1 MQRGAADRAVA
12 ESTSSIPG
20 DAMSESELFDPLI
33 RATGEAVW
41 IWSLDDRI
49 AWHDSP
55 YSSTL
60 GITGLLGTS
69 TTDAWLE
76 RLHPDDAERV
86 TASLLRAPKQ
96 PERLW
101 SEEYRLRR
109 DDGGYAVVAGRGS
122 VICDPE
128 GVPIRMLGTLRD
140 VTAEHDARRQLR
152 EAADYTSALFESLP
166 GALYHVGSDLRLV
179 RWNAALTELTG
190 YTDEELAG
198 MNALD
203 LFPPQDRPRV
213 AAAVQE
219 VFASGSAQVWAEF
232 ERKDGPGLPYLFTGR
247 RFTHDGEPGYVG
259 IALPMAEQVALQQR
273 LQHEATHDA
282 LTGLANR
289 SLLHDDL
296 TRAIEAAQRGGH
308 LAALLDI
315 DLDRFKIVNDGFGHP
330 FGDAVLQVVARRLRT
345 LVCLDDTVARM
356 GGDEFVIMA
365 PRVGRIEDIEEM
377 AQRLVDSFAEPFVVE
392 GRHIH
397 LTASIGVSFYP
408 RDGAGGAELI
418 DHADMAMYYAK
429 AAGRSAF
436 RVFAPEMAAKAQRR
450 TEMEIDLRRAA
461 DEGQLWLAFQPKID
475 LGRRTVTGCEAL
487 LRWDH
492 PVHGPISPA
501 EFIPI
506 AEDSGL
512 IQPIGEWVLETA
524 CRQGREWLDAGLPP
538 MSIAVNVSAAQLFQ
552 RDPVGWVTGVLERTG
567 FPPHLLELELTE
579 SQLAQDVE
587 TVVAVFG
594 RLRDL
599 GIRLAIDDFG
609 TGYSS
614 LDYLRRFDAT
624 SLKID
629 RSFVDGM
636 LREPGDAAIVRAAI
650 ALAHSFGLSVTAE
663 GVEAEE
669 QQDFLRGLGC
679 DEAQGFLLGR
689 PVPAE
694 EFAALFARAESGGLQ
709 AI

>member
-1 MQRGAADRAVA
+1 
-12 ESTSSIPG
+12 
-20 DAMSESELFDPLI
+20 MSESELFDPLI

-41 IWSLDDRI
+41 NWSLDDRI
-49 AWHDSP
+49 EWHDSP

-69 TTDAWLE
+69 TTAAWAE

-86 TASLLRAPKQ
+86 IASLRGASEH

-109 DDGGYAVVAGRGS
+109 DDGGYATVLGRGS
-122 VICDPE
+122 VLCDSDGMP
-128 GVPIRMLGTLRD
+128 VRMMGTLRD

-166 GALYHVGSDLRLV
+166 GALYHVDADLRLV
-179 RWNAALTELTG
+179 RWNAALTEVTG

-198 MNALD
+198 MSATD
-203 LFPPQDRPRV
+203 LFPPDDRPRV
-213 AAAVQE
+213 SAAIEE
-219 VFASGSAQVWAEF
+219 VFASGSGQVWADF
-232 ERKDGPGLPYLFTGR
+232 QRKDGPGLPYLFTGR
-247 RFTHDGEPGYVG
+247 RFTHGGEPGYVG

-273 LQHEATHDA
+273 LQYEATHDS

-289 SLLHDDL
+289 SLLHDEL
-296 TRAIEAAQRGGH
+296 TRAIEAAERDGH
-308 LAALLDI
+308 LIALLDI

-330 FGDAVLQVVARRLRT
+330 FGDGVLQVVARRLRT

-356 GGDEFVIMA
+356 GGDEFVVLA
-365 PRVGRIEDIEEM
+365 PRVDRTEDIEEM
-377 AQRLVDSFAEPFVVE
+377 AQRLVDSFTEPFLVE
-392 GRHIH
+392 GRRIH
-397 LTASIGVSFYP
+397 LTGSIGVSFYP
-408 RDGAGGAELI
+408 RDGANGAELI

-436 RVFAPEMAAKAQRR
+436 RAFAPEMAAKAQRR

-475 LGRRTVTGCEAL
+475 LGRRTITGCEAL

-492 PVHGPISPA
+492 PVHGSISPA
-501 EFIPI
+501 DFIPI

-512 IQPIGEWVLETA
+512 ILPIGEWVLETA
-524 CRQGREWLDAGLPP
+524 CRQGRAWLDAGLPP
-538 MSIAVNVSAAQLFQ
+538 VSIAVNISAAQLFQ
-552 RDPVGWVTGVLERTG
+552 RDPVGWVTGVLESTG
-567 FPPHLLELELTE
+567 FPPELLELELTE

-594 RLRDL
+594 RLRDV
-599 GIRLAIDDFG
+599 GIKLAIDDFG

-663 GVEAEE
+663 GVEAEA
-669 QQDFLRGLGC
+669 QQDFLRRLGC

-689 PVPAE
+689 PVPAA
-694 EFAALFARAESGGLQ
+694 EFAALFQ
-709 AI
+709 HT